1 MVPANLIDWVRL
13 RRACLLALFAVVI
26 DGAGAQSAERQ
37 NLLKRYP
44 TSSSPPSRGD
54 VTSGQAKGISL
65 SLADTIFIALRS
77 NRSVKS
83 AYIER
88 IAQKFDLRVA
98 EDRFTPKVA
107 VSGTAVRQNVGG
119 IEVTSANVAPNA
131 SVLLPTGATLGFA
144 WNNSI
149 VTGSGVQTQTSTADV
164 NFVQPLLRGG
174 GIDVTLAPLRGARL
188 EDKLN
193 RLNLKKTVS
202 ETIAQVIL
210 AYRALLQ
217 AQEELKLSQAALTRS
232 KDLVDVNRA
241 MIQAG
246 RMASV
251 EIVQSEADVESQ
263 NIRALQATKTLD
275 DARLAMLVL
284 LSLDLATAAVANE
297 STEPSRISPDL
308 PSMMQI
314 ALSERPDYL
323 GQFLIV
329 EQNKLG
335 MTVAENEKLWDLSL
349 FASGSFGRRMISGPA
364 TVPSVQKIAD
374 TTIGVTFNA
383 PLNDLR
389 REQPAVQATATL
401 QTSELQ
407 LASIRQGVE
416 LQIRSSLNGI
426 NIQWKQLE
434 AARRGVG
441 LANRAVEIER
451 EKLKVGRS
459 SNLQV
464 RLLEN
469 DLRNAEEQR
478 LTAVVGYLNALTTID
493 LQLGTT
499 LKTWRINLA
508 D

>member
-1 MVPANLIDWVRL
+1 MVAFRPIGAARL
-13 RRACLLALFAVVI
+13 SRTCLLALLASLIQETSVH
-26 DGAGAQSAERQ
+26 GAERP
-37 NLLKRYP
+37 NPPKRYP
-44 TSSSPPSRGD
+44 A
-54 VTSGQAKGISL
+54 VTSQPTRRDMTSGAARGVPL
-65 SLADTIFIALRS
+65 SLADSIFIALRN
-77 NRSVKS
+77 NRSIKS
-83 AYIER
+83 AYVER

-98 EDRFTPKVA
+98 EDRFTPKVG

-149 VTGSGVQTQTSTADV
+149 VSGSGVQTQTSTADV
-164 NFVQPLLRGG
+164 NIVQPLLRGG
-174 GIDVTLAPLRGARL
+174 GVDVTLAPLRGARL

-217 AQEELKLSQAALTRS
+217 AQEELKLSESALARS

-246 RMASV
+246 RMAAV
-251 EIVQSEADVESQ
+251 EIVQSEADVENQ
-263 NIRALQATKTLD
+263 NIRVLQATKGLD
-275 DARLAMLVL
+275 DARLALLVL
-284 LSLDLATAAVANE
+284 LSLDLATSVAATE
-297 STEPSRISPDL
+297 STEPSRITPDL
-308 PSMMQI
+308 SPMMQI
-314 ALSERPDYL
+314 ALGERPDYL
-323 GQFLIV
+323 GQLLIV

-335 MTVAENEKLWDLSL
+335 MMVAENEKLWDLSL
-349 FASGSFGRRMISGPA
+349 FASGSFGRRIISGPA
-364 TVPSVQKIAD
+364 SVPGVQKIAD
-374 TTIGVTFNA
+374 TTIGVAFNA

-389 REQPAVQATATL
+389 RVQPAVQATATL

-441 LANRAVEIER
+441 LASRAVEIER

-469 DLRNAEEQR
+469 DLRNSEEQR
-478 LTAVVGYLNALTTID
+478 LAAVVGYLNALTTLD